1 MEPEKELLKQQNRR
15 LITALF
21 KSFLGILQEIQQKNL
36 TVIVSLSK
44 QFPPDFVN
52 KVNIIDFP
60 EYSRLRKRVLD
71 DGNGAIREIESLINS
86 FDITIHK

>member
-15 LITALF
+15 LTTALF

-36 TVIVSLSK
+36 AIISNLSK

-52 KVNIIDFP
+52 KINIMDFA
-60 EYSRLRKRVLD
+60 EYSRLRKRILD
-71 DGNGAIREIESLINS
+71 EGNDIIRESETLLDS
-86 FDITIHK
+86 FDITIKK